1 MSWGRRASDQAQMRE
16 APLGHA
22 AAESGSNLGTAS
34 EPTFAVLYA
43 ELVRAPYPLA
53 WRTALRLVAAMRVG

>member
-1 MSWGRRASDQAQMRE
+1 MSWGKRTFDQAPMQE
-16 APLGHA
+16 APHVHA

-34 EPTFAVLYA
+34 EPTFAALYA
-43 ELVRAPYPLA
+43 ELVRTPYPLA